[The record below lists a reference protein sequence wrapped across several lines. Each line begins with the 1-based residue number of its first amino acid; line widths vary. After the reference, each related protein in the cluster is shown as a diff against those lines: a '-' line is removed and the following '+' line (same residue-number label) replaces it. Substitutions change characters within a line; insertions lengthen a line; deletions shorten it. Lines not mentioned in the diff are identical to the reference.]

1 MKILI
6 AQTLV
11 ARSSADV
18 DCSGEIL
25 NAETKGWEKKNVT
38 FAKSSFQSRF
48 AKSLAASV
56 ERYFVSITTAITR
69 VNIAP
74 SHNRQPRRWLRSSLS
89 RFKKSKR

>member
-25 NAETKGWEKKNVT
+25 NAETKGWEKKKCHVCKKFVPVAIREVT
-38 FAKSSFQSRF
+38 RCKCRKIFCLHHYSDHACEYRAKSQSTTP
-48 AKSLAASV
+48 SLATV
-56 ERYFVSITTAITR
+56 
-69 VNIAP
+69 IAV
-74 SHNRQPRRWLRSSLS
+74 QIQ
-89 RFKKSKR
+89 KI